1 VSFQIAREREGEPQS
16 SRALRLK
23 DGVRGVSARPVEGE
37 ALLLGEHPLIKAVL
51 AKIEIVAKSTVPV
64 FIVGESGTGKEIVA
78 HLIHAWSDRA
88 DRDPVALNC
97 AALPRDVIEN
107 ELFGHE
113 REAFTGA
120 LTNRRGCFELAH
132 GSTLFLDE
140 IGEMHHQVQAKLLR
154 AIENQSFRRL
164 GGHENIRVDVRV
176 IAATNRDIPAS
187 LASGALREDLYYRLS
202 VVELV
207 LPPLRKRKT
216 DIPLLV
222 DHFLGHYCVNYRK
235 PLKRLTQESMAIIE
249 AYDWPGNVRELKNMV
264 ESIVLLCP
272 SDVIEAS
279 SLPLRVSGVSSSPQD
294 FAFPLGT
301 TLAEAERTI
310 ILRTL
315 EMTGDNKSEAARI
328 LGMSRKSLYDK
339 LGRYSRQ
346 RGGGRPG

>member
-23 DGVRGVSARPVEGE
+23 EGVRGVSARPVEGE
-37 ALLLGEHPLIKAVL
+37 VLLLGEHPLIKAVL
-51 AKIEIVAKSTVPV
+51 AKIEIVAKSAVPV

-78 HLIHAWSDRA
+78 RLIHARSDRM
-88 DRDPVALNC
+88 DRDLVTLNC

-120 LTNRRGCFELAH
+120 VTNRRGLFELAN

-154 AIENQSFRRL
+154 AIENQAFRRL
-164 GGHENIRVDVRV
+164 GGHENVRVDVRV
-176 IAATNRDIPAS
+176 VAATNRDIATS
-187 LASGALREDLYYRLS
+187 LASGSLREDLYYRLS

-222 DHFLGHYCVNYRK
+222 DHFLGHFCATYGK
-235 PLKRLTQESMAIIE
+235 QPMRLTQESMAIIE
-249 AYDWPGNVRELKNMV
+249 AYDWPGNVRELRNVV
-264 ESIVLLCP
+264 ESIVLLSP
-272 SDVIEAS
+272 SAVIEAS
-279 SLPLRVSGVSSSPQD
+279 SLPFRVSGVSSPPQE
-294 FAFPLGT
+294 FTLPFGT
-301 TLAEAERTI
+301 SLAEAERTI

-328 LGMSRKSLYDK
+328 LGVSRKSLYDK
-339 LGRYSRQ
+339 LGRYARQ
-346 RGGGRPG
+346 RTGGRPE